1 MKGNEIMKKTM
12 IKRMLSTASSAIMV
26 SAMAASALNVFAA
39 NTPNSGNQG
48 PDNAKV
54 LHAVANASDLTF
66 TIKKDIVIFNE
77 DALNIFEPNVDYTYT
92 VAPAN
97 VNDGTTITGLT
108 EDADDGNATVTVA
121 VRAGVAGGVT
131 ILGTSGTAGT
141 TATLKFGDDTAHP
154 NESTPE
160 ADTVTVANAKT
171 VDKDLTISINEAA
184 FNNAS
189 LSPKPTA
196 GVYRYVITDTTDPA
210 DLIKAGIDRNANY
223 DEARYLDVYTKYDND
238 GNLKVYGYVL
248 LKANDSI
255 AYSSET
261 GVTETIKVT
270 GFDKE
275 SETDGTHTYENGNTI
290 SDQYHTYNVDITK
303 TVDGALG
310 DKNHEFP
317 FKIELTNETVTSEA
331 DFYYKH
337 STASTPTDVNLADN
351 GEWTY
356 GSVATASGTTYD
368 LKLKHGE
375 SFSITG
381 LPKATMIKVTEL
393 NDTPDTYSVSALGNT
408 SPLSL
413 NSATPAKGQTAA
425 MTTEF
430 DLDETK
436 TKDTIAFTN
445 TLKDI
450 SVTGIA
456 FTAAPFALMLLA
468 GTFFVGMFMK
478 NRKKDENENVI

>member
-1 MKGNEIMKKTM
+1 MKKTM

-39 NTPNSGNQG
+39 NTANTPNSGDQG
-48 PDNAKV
+48 PDKAKV
-54 LHAVANASDLTF
+54 LHTVANASDLTF

-92 VAPAN
+92 VAPAD
-97 VNDGTTITGLT
+97 VADGTTITGLT
-108 EDADDGNATVTVA
+108 EDADDDNATVTVA

-141 TATLKFGDDTAHP
+141 TATLNFGHDTKHP

-160 ADTVTVANAKT
+160 APTVTVAAAKT

-196 GVYRYVITDTTDPA
+196 GVYRYVITDTTAPA

-317 FKIELTNETVTSEA
+317 FKIELKNETVTSEA

-337 STASTPTDVNLADN
+337 STALNPTDVNLEGN

-381 LPKATMIKVTEL
+381 LPKYTMIKVTEL

-408 SPLSL
+408 SPLTL

-430 DLDETK
+430 DLDKTT